1 MGIVTSDSW
10 ATTPSA
16 DTNVSLSISERANE
30 FFQFGVILDGIYPD
44 NIPFGICMNA
54 ALKRV
59 FLSSA
64 GFMPSFVQLLHEE
77 RISFASRRFADLL
90 NSHVAPSTDNVT
102 EIYKIVAWICSE
114 FVIETRQACV
124 QAYPYTRPL

>member
-1 MGIVTSDSW
+1 MV
-10 ATTPSA
+10 
-16 DTNVSLSISERANE
+16 
-30 FFQFGVILDGIYPD
+30 LDGIYPN

-54 ALKRV
+54 ALQRV

-90 NSHVAPSTDNVT
+90 NRHVAPSTDDVA
-102 EIYKIVAWICSE
+102 EVYKVVAWICSE
-114 FVIETRQACV
+114 FVIETRQAWTH
-124 QAYPYTRPL
+124 AYPYTRPL